1 MSGEQR
7 ILNFGAGPAALPT
20 NVLLEIQKEILNYKS
35 SGRSIMELSHRSKLF
50 EDLLFKAERDLRN
63 ILSIPNNYNVLFMQG
78 GGTGQF
84 AAVPL
89 NLLGDSDKSDY
100 LITGQWSKKAFQ
112 EAQKY
117 GKPHIIFDT
126 EKSNFTSVP
135 PSSEWDIQDIKN
147 SAYVYYCDNETING
161 IEFPEIP
168 IIGYDSSVLAVDMSS
183 NFLTREVDVSK
194 YGLIF
199 AGAQKNSGISGL
211 SLVIVRD
218 DLLGKAKKITP
229 TIFNYKINSENK
241 SLYNTPPTFSIYVAA
256 LTYQWVLDQGGIKE
270 MEKLTRQ
277 KSTLIYDV
285 IESSDF
291 YKSPVDKN
299 FRSRVNIPFRIK
311 DENLESIFLTE
322 ATKRGMVELA
332 GHRSVG
338 GIRASLYNA
347 MSIEGTE
354 ILRDFMVEF
363 SEKYSI

>member
-241 SLYNTPPTFSIYVAA
+241 SLYNTPPTFSISVAA
-256 LTYQWVLDQGGIKE
+256 LTYQGVVDHGGITE
-270 MEKLTRQ
+270 MEYLTRH
-277 KSTLIYDV
+277 KS
-285 IESSDF
+285 
-291 YKSPVDKN
+291 SPVTPSTSLPTS
-299 FRSRVNIPFRIK
+299 RSLSRVARSPLPARWAPCLKTSPISLLTSKSSMAGRNFVQSFGSVSGRQSLPFVP
-311 DENLESIFLTE
+311 
-322 ATKRGMVELA
+322 ALA
-332 GHRSVG
+332 K
-338 GIRASLYNA
+338 SL
-347 MSIEGTE
+347 I
-354 ILRDFMVEF
+354 
-363 SEKYSI
+363 